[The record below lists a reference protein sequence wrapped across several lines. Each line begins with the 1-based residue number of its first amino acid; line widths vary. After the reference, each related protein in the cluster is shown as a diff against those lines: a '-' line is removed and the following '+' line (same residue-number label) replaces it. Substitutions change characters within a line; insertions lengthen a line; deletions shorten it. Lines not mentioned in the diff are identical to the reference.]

1 MGAKANLRNEIGLPF
16 ISLLI
21 SSLSPLSLSLSLD
34 GEVDFGL

>member
-21 SSLSPLSLSLSLD
+21 SSLSLSLSLD